1 MAYSTFKLKHSPK
14 GGVFTLCSSKA
25 NSVIGSTF
33 IIQHGQMPGA
43 KEIAHHGYEEWAVTH
58 G

>member
-1 MAYSTFKLKHSPK
+1 MAYSTFKLQLPPK
-14 GGVFTLCSSKA
+14 GGVFTLRSSKA

-33 IIQHGQMPGA
+33 IIQHVQMPGA
-43 KEIAHHGYEEWAVTH
+43 KEIALHGQEEWAVTH